1 MNPYNVLLKPVLSEK
16 SNDSRMV
23 EKKYTFLINKK
34 ASKLDVINAID
45 KTFSVKAVRVNT
57 SILAGKYKRRGAAF
71 YKTPSVKKA
80 VVTLAEGQK
89 LKIFDD
95 E

>member
-16 SNDSRMV
+16 SNESRV
-23 EKKYTFLINKK
+23 AESKYTFLINKK
-34 ASKLDVINAID
+34 ASKYDVFNAVD
-45 KTFSVKAVRVNT
+45 KVFSVKPVHVNT
-57 SILAGKYKRRGAAF
+57 LIQPGKHKRRGASF
-71 YKTPSVKKA
+71 YRTPAVKKA
-80 VVTLAEGQK
+80 VVTLAKGQK

>member
-16 SNDSRMV
+16 SNEFRMS
-23 EKKYTFLINKK
+23 ESKYTFVINKK
-34 ASKLDVINAID
+34 ASKLDVINAVD
-45 KTFSVKAVRVNT
+45 KAFSVKVVRVNT
-57 SILAGKYKRRGAAF
+57 SIQPGKYKRRGASF
-71 YKTPSVKKA
+71 YRTPAVKKA
-80 VVTLAEGQK
+80 VVTLAKGQK